1 MILPAHPV
9 FDPWRWADAVL
20 RDATEAAMGVAARL
34 AGSIEEIEGRQVWA
48 PGTIIRGTLGADGV
62 PQSSFYFPKPLSDI
76 YEPWDGVNHDKTQ
89 SIYAWKDGFLGAAE
103 GGWAII
109 MDMAFECPDTVYP
122 GHWKERGFNPI
133 YSVLSGS
140 QLILIGCRFINC
152 DTGFLVGGTKS
163 VVYKP
168 VVTTKGTKRT
178 GISGHYGGRL
188 SGANNVLLSDETTLN
203 FLQDSHHSVSV
214 QGARNCAHIGL
225 NGKSYEIDFHAYSG
239 DEQDDG
245 NLVALCKNV
254 RAITIGGATK
264 NRPWDGDGTLFYKVT
279 KPDGTP
285 VSIPTEL
292 HATLIT
298 DNPGGE
304 PMPLPTLAVG
314 DTVEALSELV
324 IRSGPAKATPSL
336 GTQPK
341 EAQGRVI
348 AAPVFDAA
356 SGFTYVGVDFVMGID
371 GYCGADKLTKL
382 ASAPPPVDP
391 KVTARQKLQSPIW
404 QPLTATEAAL
414 VVP

>member
-1 MILPAHPV
+1 MLPSHSV
-9 FDPWRWADAVL
+9 FDPWRWCDAVL
-20 RDATEAAMGVAARL
+20 RDATDAALGVAPRQ
-34 AGSIEEIEGRQVWA
+34 AGSIEEVEGRKLWA
-48 PGTIIRGTLGADGV
+48 PGTIIRGTLGPDGV
-62 PQSSFYFPKPLSDI
+62 PDSSFYFPKPLSDL
-76 YEPWDGVNHDKTQ
+76 YEPWNGYNHDRTQ
-89 SIYAWKDGFLGAAE
+89 SIYSWTDGFLGATA
-103 GGWAII
+103 GSWAII

-140 QLILIGCRFINC
+140 QLLLINCRFINC

-168 VVTTKGTKRT
+168 VVCTKGTKRT

-203 FLQDSHHSVSV
+203 FLQDHHHSVSV

-225 NGKSYEIDFHAYSG
+225 NGKSYEIDFHAYSN

-292 HATLIT
+292 HATVVKDDT
-298 DNPGGE
+298 GGE
-304 PMPLPTLAVG
+304 PMPDPTLVVG
-314 DTVEALSELV
+314 DYVKALDTLK
-324 IRSGPAKATPSL
+324 IRSGPAQSAAQL

-341 EAQGRVI
+341 DKQGMVLEAPI
-348 AAPVFDAA
+348 KDLA
-356 SGFTYVGVDFVMGID
+356 SGFTYARIDFDSGID
-371 GYCGADKLTKL
+371 GYCGIDKLVKVTGT
-382 ASAPPPVDP
+382 PPPDP
-391 KVTARQKLQSPIW
+391 KVTARQKLMALG
-404 QPLTATEAAL
+404 LTDAECN
-414 VVP
+414 VVVNA